1 MLSADEVAAYRR
13 DGFVVPEYRLP
24 PDRLARLQGAMERLL
39 ADNPERADEPMICPH
54 VPGSGAQA
62 LKAGPEWREVAL
74 DPAIVEMAA
83 ALQGQ
88 DLILWGSALFYK
100 PAREGKATPF
110 HRDGRYWPIR
120 PLATTSAWVAV
131 WDSRAENGCLRC
143 LPGSHRAQATGKHF
157 TAGRDDLLIQETLDP
172 SEYDEAVA
180 RDVELS
186 AGQMVLFDVFTIHG
200 SRRNEGRTPRAGYAL
215 RFMPATSRYEHDGAE
230 RREHVGNF
238 HHLRPLILARGQDRA
253 GNDFVRGHPP
263 APAAA

>member
-1 MLSADEVAAYRR
+1 
-13 DGFVVPEYRLP
+13 
-24 PDRLARLQGAMERLL
+24 
-39 ADNPERADEPMICPH
+39 MICPH

-74 DPAIVEMAA
+74 DPAIVAMAA
-83 ALQGQ
+83 AIQGQ

-120 PLATTSAWVAV
+120 PLATTSVWVAV
-131 WDSRAENGCLRC
+131 WNSKAENGCLRC
-143 LPGSHRAQATGKHF
+143 IPGSHRAQQTGRHF

-172 SEYDEAVA
+172 GEYDEAEA
-180 RDVELS
+180 RDVELE

-215 RFMPATSRYEHDGAE
+215 RFMPATSRYEHDAAE

-238 HHLRPLILARGQDRA
+238 HDKRPLILARGRDLG
-253 GNDFVRGHPP
+253 GNDFRRGHPQ
-263 APAAA
+263 AAA